1 MSVSDG
7 PFPIIKVVQIMLR
20 TRQQAYKDDVQIYSK
35 KKKKKKQILKYA
47 KLIKVIK
54 GYDMI
59 KIKEKTNIQIQHHPV
74 IIKLVKLPFIQKA

>member
-35 KKKKKKQILKYA
+35 KKKKKKTK
-47 KLIKVIK
+47 
-54 GYDMI
+54 I
-59 KIKEKTNIQIQHHPV
+59 KICQAK
-74 IIKLVKLPFIQKA
+74 IKSCIDSLKKL